1 MSDTYDSQKNPLR
14 YSFQLPNTL
23 NMSVET
29 HSVGVV
35 PAVVAGEGITIG
47 KAIEALI
54 VAKRLANL
62 RERYIT
68 SLRQLLLQF
77 ARGREERAIASF
89 TVEDIEAWLASRNDT
104 LQTRIGNVGRLSSL
118 FGFAVRRGW
127 IVKNPC
133 DQLERIRVEPA
144 IPRILSPDQAERLMR
159 WVQFQRPEALG
170 YFAKT
175 LFCGIRPEET
185 EKLEASSIDE
195 VRRIIVLDAA
205 ASKVRNRRI
214 IHLNDTA
221 AAWLAEARRL
231 GCLGPVSSATRRRW
245 IKEAREHLGFR
256 SWPQDI
262 LRHSAASY
270 LLSRTQNAAQVAEWL
285 GNSVDMLRGHYKELV
300 STADTDRFWAL
311 AP

>member
-1 MSDTYDSQKNPLR
+1 MNSTYDSDRNPLR
-14 YSFQLPNTL
+14 YSFQLPNTFH
-23 NMSVET
+23 MTVES
-29 HSVGVV
+29 HSAGVV
-35 PAVVAGEGITIG
+35 PVGQASEGVAIG
-47 KAIEALI
+47 KAIELLI

-62 RERYIT
+62 RERYII

-77 ARGREERAIASF
+77 ARGREDRLMSSF
-89 TVEDIEAWLASRNDT
+89 TVEDVESWLAARNDT
-104 LQTRIGNVGRLSSL
+104 LHTRIGNIGRLSSL

-127 IVKNPC
+127 ITKNPC

-144 IPRILSPDQAERLMR
+144 VPRILSPDQAEKLMR
-159 WVQFQRPEALG
+159 WVQFQKPAALG

-185 EKLEASSIDE
+185 EKLEASAIDE
-195 VRRIIVLDAA
+195 NRRIIILDAA

-231 GCLGPVSSATRRRW
+231 DCLGPVSAATRRRW
-245 IKEAREHLGFR
+245 IVEARQHLGWKT
-256 SWPQDI
+256 WPQDI

-270 LLSRTQNAAQVAEWL
+270 LLARTQNAAQVAEWL
-285 GNSVDMLRGHYKELV
+285 GNSVDILRGHYKELV
-300 STADTDRFWAL
+300 TNADTDRFWAL

>member
-1 MSDTYDSQKNPLR
+1 MYPTYDSDKNPLR
-14 YSFQLPNTL
+14 YSFQLPTVGS
-23 NMSVET
+23 MTVE
-29 HSVGVV
+29 SQAIGVV
-35 PAVVAGEGITIG
+35 PVSQASEGVTIA
-47 KAIEALI
+47 KAIELLI

-68 SLRQLLLQF
+68 SLRQLLIQF
-77 ARGREERAIASF
+77 ARGREDNQLATF
-89 TVEDIEAWLASRNDT
+89 TVEDIESWLAARNDT
-104 LQTRIGNVGRLSSL
+104 LHTRIGNIGRLSSL

-127 IVKNPC
+127 IAKNPC

-144 IPRILSPDQAERLMR
+144 VPRILSPDQAERLMR
-159 WVQFQRPEALG
+159 WVQFQKPEALG

-175 LFCGIRPEET
+175 LFAGIRPEET

-195 VRRIIVLDAA
+195 KRRIIILDAA

-214 IHLNDTA
+214 IHLTDTA

-231 GCLGPVSSATRRRW
+231 GCLDPVSATTRRRW
-245 IKEAREHLGFR
+245 IVEARKHLGFR
-256 SWPQDI
+256 TWPQDI

-270 LLSRTQNAAQVAEWL
+270 LLARTQNAAQVAEWL
-285 GNSVDMLRGHYKELV
+285 GNSVDILRGHYKELV
-300 STADTDRFWAL
+300 STSDTNKFWAL

>member
-1 MSDTYDSQKNPLR
+1 MNPTYDSSQNPLR

-23 NMSVET
+23 HMSVET
-29 HSVGVV
+29 HSVGVA
-35 PAVVAGEGITIG
+35 PAVQASEGIAIN
-47 KAIEALI
+47 KAIEQLI

-68 SLRQLLLQF
+68 SLRQLLTIF
-77 ARGREERAIASF
+77 ARGREERALASF
-89 TVEDIEAWLASRNDT
+89 TVDDIEAWLAARNDT
-104 LQTRIGNVGRLSSL
+104 LHTRIGNIGRLSSL

-127 IVKNPC
+127 IQKNPC

-144 IPRILSPDQAERLMR
+144 VPRILSPDQAEKLMR
-159 WVQFQRPEALG
+159 WVQFQKPEALG
-170 YFAKT
+170 YFSKT

-185 EKLEASSIDE
+185 EKLAEENIDE
-195 VRRIIVLDAA
+195 KRKVIVLDAA

-214 IHLNDTA
+214 IHLTDTA
-221 AAWLAEARRL
+221 AAWLAEARRH
-231 GCLGPVSSATRRRW
+231 GSLGPVSAATRRRW

-285 GNSVDMLRGHYKELV
+285 GNSVDILRGHYKELV
-300 STADTDRFWAL
+300 SGADTDRFWAL

>member
-1 MSDTYDSQKNPLR
+1 MSTTYESLQNPLR

-23 NMSVET
+23 SMSVET
-29 HSVGVV
+29 HSVGVA
-35 PAVVAGEGITIG
+35 PAVQASEGVTIR

-68 SLRQLLLQF
+68 SLRQLLEQF
-77 ARGREERAIASF
+77 ARGREQRPIASF
-89 TVEDIEAWLASRNDT
+89 TVEDIEAWLAARSDT
-104 LQTRIGNVGRLSSL
+104 LHTRIGNIGRLSSL
-118 FGFAVRRGW
+118 FGFAARRGW
-127 IVKNPC
+127 IAKNPC
-133 DQLERIRVEPA
+133 DQLERIRVEPQV
-144 IPRILSPDQAERLMR
+144 PRILSPDQAEKLMR
-159 WVQFQRPEALG
+159 WCQFQKPEALG

-175 LFCGIRPEET
+175 LFAGIRPEET
-185 EKLEASSIDE
+185 EKLGEQAIDE

-214 IHLNDTA
+214 IHLTETA

-231 GCLGPVSSATRRRW
+231 GSLGPVSAATRRRY

-285 GNSVDMLRGHYKELV
+285 GNSVDILRGHYKELV
-300 STADTDRFWAL
+300 STADTDKFWAL